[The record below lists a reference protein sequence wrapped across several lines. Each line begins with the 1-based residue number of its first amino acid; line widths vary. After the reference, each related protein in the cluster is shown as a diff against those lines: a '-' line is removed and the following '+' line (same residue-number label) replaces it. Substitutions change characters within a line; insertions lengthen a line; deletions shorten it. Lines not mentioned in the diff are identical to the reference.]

1 MSSDCPIYVQLGPRR
16 WELGGEYLQLLEPC
30 NHCLDAADV
39 GSALRNQLEEK
50 GYIYLK
56 QVLPAEDVLSAKTAG
71 TILVYSSLRTD
82 SSHSDLSPLQFSNT
96 SNI

>member
-1 MSSDCPIYVQLGPRR
+1 MSSDCPVYVQLGPRR

-30 NHCLDAADV
+30 NHCLDTADV

-56 QVLPAEDVLSAKTAG
+56 QVLPAEDVLSAKAAG
-71 TILVYSSLRTD
+71 TISVYFPLTTD
-82 SSHSDLSPLQFSNT
+82 SSHWDLCSLQFSNT
-96 SNI
+96 FSI